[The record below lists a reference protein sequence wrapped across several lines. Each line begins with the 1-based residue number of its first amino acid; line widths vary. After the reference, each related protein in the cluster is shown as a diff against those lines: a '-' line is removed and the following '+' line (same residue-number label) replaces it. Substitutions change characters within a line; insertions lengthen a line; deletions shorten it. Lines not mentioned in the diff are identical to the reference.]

1 MEDVLKTVKS
11 LSTKVERRVAKDVKD
26 KQQQQ
31 RETAALVAE
40 ARRAAAAAA
49 AADDDEDAAEH
60 ERKIQDKMQMVQD
73 TLQEDEAA
81 VQPEPEVFDIVVK
94 GVQVLYCRKTTSL
107 CLPLDNASAAVLLYR

>member
-40 ARRAAAAAA
+40 AEADTAAAAA
-49 AADDDEDAAEH
+49 AADDYEDTAQH
-60 ERKIQDKMQMVQD
+60 EQKIQDNMQKVQD

-81 VQPEPEVFDIVVK
+81 VQPEPDVFDIVVK
-94 GVQVLYCRKTTSL
+94 GVQVLSTLL
-107 CLPLDNASAAVLLYR
+107 CLINYLS